1 MKIIVS
7 YNSHGGELVMIQ
19 HQADNMDDLGRAM
32 VTLPMIA
39 TEDADFDGPEENQEE
54 NREWN

>member
-1 MKIIVS
+1 
-7 YNSHGGELVMIQ
+7 MIQ

-39 TEDADFDGPEENQEE
+39 TEDADFDGLEENQEE